1 MRPRS
6 MAALTACL
14 LFGAVSC
21 KTDATPKETPPPFPG
36 TGKPAVLDPF
46 PDVPA
51 IPVEITATGFVPDT
65 IPAKKGDK
73 IAIAFTRTAEQTC
86 ATEAI
91 FDDLGGLE
99 AKLPL
104 NETVRVS
111 FVVPKSGN
119 LWFGCSMQ
127 RMIRGK
133 IVATEG

>member
-1 MRPRS
+1 MLSRS
-6 MAALTACL
+6 IAALSLCVL
-14 LFGAVSC
+14 LGAVSC
-21 KTDATPKETPPPFPG
+21 KSETTPKDVPPPLPG
-36 TGKPAVLDPF
+36 ANKPAVLDPF
-46 PDVPA
+46 PEVPA
-51 IPVEITATGFVPDT
+51 VPVKITATGFEPAT
-65 IPAKKGDK
+65 IPAKKGEK
-73 IAIAFTRTAEQTC
+73 IALAFTRTEEMTC

-111 FVVPKSGN
+111 FVVPKSGDMV
-119 LWFGCSMQ
+119 FGCSMQ